1 MKLSEHGLNLI
12 KHMEGLRLKAY
23 QCSAGVWTVGYGH
36 TAGVRSGD
44 VIDEVQAALFLLE
57 DIVESENAV
66 TCLVKVPLKQNQFD
80 ALVSFVFNLGI
91 GNFAASTLL
100 RKLNAGDYT
109 GAAGEFPRWVHAGG
123 NYLPGLARRREAE
136 RSLFLTVPVSDVSG
150 GACQQTTV

>member
-12 KHMEGLRLKAY
+12 KHMEGLRLQAY

-36 TAGVRSGD
+36 TADVRSGD
-44 VIDEVQAALFLLE
+44 VIDEAQAVLFLLE
-57 DIVESENAV
+57 DIAESENAV

-109 GAAGEFPRWVHAGG
+109 GAADEFLRWVHAGG
-123 NYLPGLARRREAE
+123 NFLPGLARRREAE

-150 GACQQTTV
+150 GACQQTAV